1 MDINGGAWCAKHMVS
16 RALKEYLQIDLLQP
30 HVITAVRTQG
40 RFGRGQ
46 GQEYTEAYVIEYWR
60 PGMKWTRWKNAQ
72 GKEVSGKEGKAEAQE
87 VAIHYVTVE
96 FYYLFGD
103 TLSLPRTTMQC
114 NGKDCLSDRPPKT
127 ISVSLFCRS
136 FLAT

>member
-1 MDINGGAWCAKHMVS
+1 MVS

-60 PGMKWTRWKNAQ
+60 PGMKWTRWKSAQ
-72 GKEVSGKEGKAEAQE
+72 GKEVSVVSYCFYGFCVLWPKCAE
-87 VAIHYVTVE
+87 HSPFNHRNRSSRYS
-96 FYYLFGD
+96 FG
-103 TLSLPRTTMQC
+103 R
-114 NGKDCLSDRPPKT
+114 GR
-127 ISVSLFCRS
+127 
-136 FLAT
+136 